1 MTSRTKHEADGSINS
16 ARLAALLD
24 KLVAVELDLKPI
36 CKVGEEAPLV
46 IVAAE
51 AIAEAC
57 DTLHSA
63 IADLRNI
70 LRDVEGLPY
79 PLLQAS
85 RLARRASP

>member
-1 MTSRTKHEADGSINS
+1 MTGRTKRGAEGSINS

-46 IVAAE
+46 IVAAD

-57 DTLHSA
+57 DVLHSA
-63 IADLRNI
+63 IT
-70 LRDVEGLPY
+70 DVRSIIHEVDGATY
-79 PLLQAS
+79 PPEDRSAS
-85 RLARRASP
+85 RKSP